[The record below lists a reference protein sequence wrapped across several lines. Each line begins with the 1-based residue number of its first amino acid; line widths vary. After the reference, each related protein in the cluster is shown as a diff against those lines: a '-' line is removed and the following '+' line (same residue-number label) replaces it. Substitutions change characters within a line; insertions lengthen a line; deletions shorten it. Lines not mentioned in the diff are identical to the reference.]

1 MTVISIVVV
10 VLPPVLV
17 AVIVYVVEVESMVG
31 VPMISPVDESI
42 LKPVGRVGLTDHVTT
57 GPPLVVGTPVVE
69 GPKSLVKLYD
79 VEL

>member
-42 LKPVGRVGLTDHVTT
+42 LKPVGRVGLDQQHACVACVVATHYPVAHHPHVQ
-57 GPPLVVGTPVVE
+57 PLGDD
-69 GPKSLVKLYD
+69 SR
-79 VEL
+79 